1 MKDVDHFRNKYGEW
15 AVITGASS
23 GIGKSL
29 AQVLAEKKLN
39 LVLIARRQN
48 SLEKLSTTLSAEH
61 GITVKVIA
69 VDLTS
74 SEAIET
80 INSATTDLQVGLLV
94 CSAGF
99 GSSGLFLDS
108 AINTEKE
115 MLKLNCRSP
124 LELSYLFGKR
134 FASQKHGGIILL
146 SSIVAFQGVPHSANY
161 AATKAYVQAFAE
173 ALHVELGDFG
183 IDVISAAPGPVHSGF
198 AERAHMKYGMAQQPD
213 VVAKAI
219 IAKLGRKSTVRPGPI
234 AKLLGYSLSTLP
246 RTIRVRLMSQ
256 IMSGMAV
263 KQN

>member
-1 MKDVDHFRNKYGEW
+1 MKDVNHFRSKYGEW

-48 SLEKLSTTLSAEH
+48 SLEKLSNTLAAEH
-61 GITVKVIA
+61 GIKIKVIA
-69 VDLTS
+69 VDLSS
-74 SEAIET
+74 SEAVEA
-80 INSATTDLQVGLLV
+80 INSATTDLQVGLMV
-94 CSAGF
+94 CAAGF

-108 AINTEKE
+108 EIDIEKE
-115 MLKLNCRSP
+115 MLDVNCQS
-124 LELSYLFGKR
+124 LMELCYFFGKR
-134 FASQKHGGIILL
+134 FATLRRGGIILL

-161 AATKAYVQAFAE
+161 SATKAYVQAFAE
-173 ALHVELGDFG
+173 ALHVELGNLG

-198 AERAHMKYGMAQQPD
+198 AERAHMKYGMAQQPH

-219 IAKLGRKSTVRPGPI
+219 VAKLGRKSTVRPGLL
-234 AKLLGYSLSTLP
+234 AKLLGYSLGTLP
-246 RTIRVRLMSQ
+246 RTLRVKLMSQ